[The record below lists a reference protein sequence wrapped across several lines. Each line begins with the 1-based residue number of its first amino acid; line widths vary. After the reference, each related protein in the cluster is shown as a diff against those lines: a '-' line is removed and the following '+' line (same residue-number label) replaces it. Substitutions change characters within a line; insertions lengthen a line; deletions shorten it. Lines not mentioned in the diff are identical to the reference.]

1 MATSRQRV
9 PVEKGQIAS
18 ENHVFREF
26 EGINTQAARQ
36 AIKTTQFSWLEGV
49 MPIGFGNLKAVQQND
64 PVMATLTGQIVA
76 YNREFNIS
84 NTAYMFYACT
94 SGAAYQVRISD
105 GAVTQIAPNGTFSAS
120 AARVAQWKNERV
132 LIIDTTGY
140 YDWNGAALTV
150 LSGVSGM
157 PPSGT
162 AISTFSNRVW
172 IVNGTENRT
181 ITYSSANSYNDAAA
195 TGGSTT
201 INDETLTSKIT
212 QLLTANNFLYV
223 FGADSIN
230 IIADVQVVG
239 GVTQFSNT
247 NISANSGTDLP
258 FAIFPYYRAIWYMN
272 ESGIFALYG
281 ATPRKASD
289 DLDGIF
295 ERIDFT
301 KPVTSG
307 TVSLFN
313 ILCAAFL
320 FTYNDP
326 MIGAR
331 KLMALYF
338 NKKWFLASQDAE
350 LTHMATSTGSTDTLY
365 GAGGASV
372 YKLFADDEADI
383 EQTIVSGFWDFADFI
398 SVKQSLRVGVEGA
411 LPATAGGIDITVDS
425 EQGSQS
431 PENPFASTFE
441 FLWFNSVGAPF
452 SWTNSIGA
460 PFTWLISGYV
470 WLQGGIDNYGHYLGF
485 TLTSSTGSN
494 IYNGFQLEYVRQP
507 AGWGSNE

>member
-1 MATSRQRV
+1 MATGQRQRV
-9 PVEKGQIAS
+9 PSEKGQIAS

-26 EGINTQAARQ
+26 EGINTQATRQ
-36 AIKTTQFSWLEGV
+36 GIKTTQFAWIENV
-49 MPIGFGNLKAVQQND
+49 MPIGFGNNKAVAQND
-64 PVMATLTGQIVA
+64 PVLATVTGTVS
-76 YNREFNIS
+76 YNHEFNIS
-84 NTAYMFYACT
+84 NTAYMFYSTTA
-94 SGAAYQVRISD
+94 GGAYQVRISD
-105 GAVTQIAPNGTFSAS
+105 GAVTQIAAPGTFSGS
-120 AARVAQWKNERV
+120 AVRVAQWKNERV

-140 YDWNGAALTV
+140 YDWNGAVLTTR
-150 LSGVSGM
+150 SSVSGA

-181 ITYSSANSYNDAAA
+181 ISYSSANDFIDFTA

-201 INDETLTSKIT
+201 LNDETLTSKIT

-223 FGADSIN
+223 FGTDSIN

-258 FAIFPYYRAIWYMN
+258 FAIFAYYRAIWYMN

-295 ERIDFT
+295 ELIDFT
-301 KPVTSG
+301 RPVTSG

-326 MIGAR
+326 MLGAR

-338 NKKWFLASQDAE
+338 NKKWFVASQDAE
-350 LTHMATSTGSTDTLY
+350 LTHMATSTESSDTLY
-365 GAGGASV
+365 GAGGSSV
-372 YKLFADDEADI
+372 YKLFADDTADI
-383 EQTIVSGFWDFADFI
+383 SQTIQSSFWDFSDFI
-398 SVKQSLRVGVEGA
+398 SIKQSLKVGVEGT
-411 LPATAGGIDITVDS
+411 LPATEGSIDITVDS
-425 EQGSQS
+425 ERGSQS
-431 PENPFASTFE
+431 PSNPFASTFS
-441 FLWFNSVGAPF
+441 FQWFNSVGAPF
-452 SWTNSIGA
+452 SWTNSLGA
-460 PFTWLISGYV
+460 PFTWLVSGYV
-470 WLQGGIDNYGHYLGF
+470 WLQGNVENYGHYLGF
-485 TLTSSTGSN
+485 TLTSETAGN
-494 IYNGFQLEYVRQP
+494 IYNGFQMEYVREP
-507 AGWGSNE
+507 AGWGS